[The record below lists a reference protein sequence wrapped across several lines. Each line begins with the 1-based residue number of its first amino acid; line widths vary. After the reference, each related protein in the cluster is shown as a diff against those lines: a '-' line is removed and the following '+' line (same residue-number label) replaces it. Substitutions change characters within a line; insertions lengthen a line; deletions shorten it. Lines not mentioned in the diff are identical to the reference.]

1 MNRMKKTLQDVLAV
15 WLGMMCLSVAGEA
28 GQAGVPGLT
37 RREDPVVVRGADLAP
52 LAGRPTQALRL
63 LSVRQGQLVP
73 VPFQIDK
80 FDTGRRPILKCVR
93 KRENRPWQV
102 NPALA
107 LHPDLEADDEL
118 VLLAGDLGPRANPKQ
133 LPTRF
138 AIEIAATDTNT
149 GASAYTYLLELG
161 TNAAFA
167 SEDYISYDPEHRMV
181 QSREL
186 SHGCCD
192 PKHPAVLDYLSIGDS
207 SNLISRL
214 HTRLRVSTFF
224 GCINMNRDENDIE
237 ARVLSYTDGPV
248 RILLCQDSR
257 VPSVFWMQS
266 AWVERLIV
274 SYPTRIEVPTHIK
287 IPFRPGLL
295 LSGARAEMVLGFN
308 AAASNLVVQ
317 HPAVNAPIP
326 LSIGAPVVE
335 RGVDLSVYPKCW
347 IWGPSSGLMVMFRE
361 DPRFTKTRLSRT
373 FVCRPASDGSATE
386 RRNPAVEMQMTG
398 IENIQPGEY
407 DFPLVLSGRR
417 NLRPGGEIELE
428 QIDTAPLRISATL
441 IHRDTDSFA
450 KP

>member
-1 MNRMKKTLQDVLAV
+1 MKKTLQDVLAV

-28 GQAGVPGLT
+28 GQAGVSGFT
-37 RREDPVVVRGADLAP
+37 RREDPVVLRGADLAP
-52 LAGRPTQALRL
+52 LEGRPAQALRL

-73 VPFQIDK
+73 VPFQIDM
-80 FDTGRRPILKCVR
+80 FDADRRPILKRVR
-93 KRENRPWQV
+93 EREKRPWQV
-102 NPALA
+102 NPALD
-107 LHPDLEADDEL
+107 LHPDLRAGDEL
-118 VLLAGDLGPRANPKQ
+118 VLLAADLGPRADSAL
-133 LPTRF
+133 LPTLF
-138 AIEIAATDTNT
+138 AVEIAATDTNT

-161 TNAAFA
+161 TNAPFA
-167 SEDYISYDPEHRMV
+167 SEDYISYAPERRMV

-186 SHGCCD
+186 SHGCGD

-214 HTRLRVSTFF
+214 QTRLCVSTFF
-224 GCINMNRDENDIE
+224 GFISMNRDENDIE

-248 RILLCQDSR
+248 RVLLRQDTR
-257 VPSVFWMQS
+257 VTSVFWMQS
-266 AWVERLIV
+266 DWVERLIV

-295 LSGARAEMVLGFN
+295 LSGARAQMILGFN

-317 HPAVNAPIP
+317 HPAVKTPIP

-361 DPRFTKTRLSRT
+361 DPRFTNTRLSRT
-373 FVCRPASDGSATE
+373 FVCRPASDGSAME
-386 RRNPAVEMQMTG
+386 RRNPTVEMLMTG

-417 NLRPGGEIELE
+417 NLRPGGELEFE
-428 QIDTAPLRISATL
+428 QIDTSPLRVSATL
-441 IHRDTDSFA
+441 IRRDADSFVQ
-450 KP
+450 P